1 LLTSVTA
8 LYMYILK
15 LLLRCDLMSLTD
27 ANHNSIRIR
36 QIIMPIIVS
45 LFFFLS
51 YLPFSNAIPLA
62 ENTSNIIL
70 TGHLKQGGLLIGQ
83 VKEGAAVQYQDQ
95 LLPLTPDGRFIIG
108 LDRDAPKK
116 IVLTVIHKNNEYE
129 YHDLNIAARNY
140 VIQRIEGVAK
150 QYVSP
155 DPVQVKRSRKEAA
168 EVRLARKQ
176 QRPQRDFL
184 NGFIWP
190 ANGPIT
196 GVFGSQRVYNGE
208 PRRPHYGLDVAG
220 PIGTPVIA
228 PASGLVTLAEPDL
241 FFSGGTLIIDHGH
254 GLSSTFLHLS
264 KLLVTTGDNVE
275 QGEDIAEIGA
285 TGRVTGPH
293 LDWRMN
299 WTDGKTSVRIDPEL
313 LVEVGGNQSVQN

>member
-1 LLTSVTA
+1 
-8 LYMYILK
+8 
-15 LLLRCDLMSLTD
+15 MSLTD
-27 ANHNSIRIR
+27 ANHNSMRIR
-36 QIIMPIIVS
+36 QIVTAIFVA

-51 YLPFSNAIPLA
+51 YLPISNAIPSLK
-62 ENTSNIIL
+62 NTSNLIL
-70 TGHLKQGGLLIGQ
+70 TGPLKQGGLLVGK

-95 LLPLTPDGRFIIG
+95 LLPMTPDGRFIIG
-108 LDRDAPKK
+108 LDRDASKK
-116 IVLTVIHKNNEYE
+116 IVLTVINENNEYE
-129 YHDLNIAARNY
+129 YHDLNITARDY
-140 VIQRIEGVAK
+140 VILRIEGVAK

-168 EVRLARKQ
+168 MVRLARKQ
-176 QRPQRDFL
+176 QRSQQDFL
-184 NGFIWP
+184 KGFIWP

-220 PIGTPVIA
+220 PVGSPVIA
-228 PASGLVTLAEPDL
+228 PAAGLVTLAEPDL

-264 KLLVTTGDNVE
+264 KLLVATGDNVA

-299 WTDGKTSVRIDPEL
+299 WTDGKISVRIDPEL
-313 LVEVGGNQSVQN
+313 LVEVGGNQSAQD

>member
-1 LLTSVTA
+1 
-8 LYMYILK
+8 
-15 LLLRCDLMSLTD
+15 MSLTD
-27 ANHNSIRIR
+27 ANHNSMRIR
-36 QIIMPIIVS
+36 QIVTAIFVA

-51 YLPFSNAIPLA
+51 YLPFSNAISSL
-62 ENTSNIIL
+62 ESTTNLIL
-70 TGHLKQGGLLIGQ
+70 TGPLKQGGLLVGQ

-95 LLPLTPDGRFIIG
+95 LLPITPDGRFIIG
-108 LDRDAPKK
+108 LDRDASKE
-116 IVLTVIHKNNEYE
+116 IVLTVINDNNEYE
-129 YHDLNIAARNY
+129 YHDLNIAARDY

-168 EVRLARKQ
+168 MVRLARKQ
-176 QRPQRDFL
+176 QRSQQDFL
-184 NGFIWP
+184 KGFIWP

-220 PIGTPVIA
+220 PVGSPVIA
-228 PASGLVTLAEPDL
+228 PAAGLVTLAEPDL

-264 KLLVTTGDNVE
+264 KLLVTTGDNVA

-313 LVEVGGNQSVQN
+313 LVKVGGNQSIQD

>member
-1 LLTSVTA
+1 
-8 LYMYILK
+8 
-15 LLLRCDLMSLTD
+15 MSLTD
-27 ANHNSIRIR
+27 AIHNTIRIR
-36 QIIMPIIVS
+36 QIIMSIIVS

-51 YLPFSNAIPLA
+51 YLPLSNAISSL
-62 ENTSNIIL
+62 ENTSNLIL
-70 TGHLKQGGLLIGQ
+70 TGPLKQGGLLVGQ

-95 LLPLTPDGRFIIG
+95 LLPITADGRFIIG
-108 LDRDAPKK
+108 LDRDASKK
-116 IVLTVIHKNNEYE
+116 IVLTVINENNEYE
-129 YHDLNIAARNY
+129 YHDLNIRARDY

-168 EVRLARKQ
+168 KVRLARKQ
-176 QRPQRDFL
+176 QRPQQDFL

-220 PIGTPVIA
+220 PIGAPVIA
-228 PASGLVTLAEPDL
+228 PAAGLVTLAEPDL

-264 KLLVTTGDNVE
+264 KLLVTTGDSVT
-275 QGEDIAEIGA
+275 QGQDIAEMGA

-313 LVEVGGNQSVQN
+313 LVEVGGNQSIQD

>member
-1 LLTSVTA
+1 
-8 LYMYILK
+8 
-15 LLLRCDLMSLTD
+15 MSLTD
-27 ANHNSIRIR
+27 AIHNTIRIR
-36 QIIMPIIVS
+36 QIIMSIIVS

-51 YLPFSNAIPLA
+51 YLPLSNAISSL
-62 ENTSNIIL
+62 ENTSNLIL
-70 TGHLKQGGLLIGQ
+70 TGPLKQGGLLVGQ

-95 LLPLTPDGRFIIG
+95 LLPITPDGRFIIG
-108 LDRDAPKK
+108 LDRDAPNK
-116 IVLTVIHKNNEYE
+116 IELAVINENNEYE
-129 YHDLNIAARNY
+129 YHDLNIRARDY

-168 EVRLARKQ
+168 KVRLARKQ
-176 QRPQRDFL
+176 QRPQQDFL

-220 PIGTPVIA
+220 PIGAPVIA
-228 PASGLVTLAEPDL
+228 PAAGLVTLAEPDL

-264 KLLVTTGDNVE
+264 KLLVTTGDSVT
-275 QGEDIAEIGA
+275 QGQDIAEMGA

-313 LVEVGGNQSVQN
+313 LVEVGGNQSIQD

>member
-1 LLTSVTA
+1 
-8 LYMYILK
+8 
-15 LLLRCDLMSLTD
+15 MSLTD
-27 ANHNSIRIR
+27 AIHNTIRIR
-36 QIIMPIIVS
+36 QIIMSIIVS

-51 YLPFSNAIPLA
+51 YLPLSNAISSL
-62 ENTSNIIL
+62 ENTSNLIL
-70 TGHLKQGGLLIGQ
+70 TGPLKQGGLLVGQ

-95 LLPLTPDGRFIIG
+95 LLPITPDGRFIIG
-108 LDRDAPKK
+108 LDRDAPNK
-116 IVLTVIHKNNEYE
+116 IELAVINENNEYE
-129 YHDLNIAARNY
+129 YHDLNIRARDY

-168 EVRLARKQ
+168 KVRLARKQ
-176 QRPQRDFL
+176 QRPQQDFL

-220 PIGTPVIA
+220 PIGAPVIA
-228 PASGLVTLAEPDL
+228 PAAGLVTLAEPDL

-264 KLLVTTGDNVE
+264 KLLVTTGDSVT
-275 QGEDIAEIGA
+275 QGQDIAEIGA

-313 LVEVGGNQSVQN
+313 LVEVGGNQSIQD

>member
-1 LLTSVTA
+1 
-8 LYMYILK
+8 
-15 LLLRCDLMSLTD
+15 MSLTD
-27 ANHNSIRIR
+27 AIHNTIRIR
-36 QIIMPIIVS
+36 QIIMSIIVS

-51 YLPFSNAIPLA
+51 YLPLSNAISSL
-62 ENTSNIIL
+62 ENTSNLIL
-70 TGHLKQGGLLIGQ
+70 TGPLKQGGLLVGQ
-83 VKEGAAVQYQDQ
+83 IKEGAAVQYQDQ
-95 LLPLTPDGRFIIG
+95 LLPITPDGRFIIG
-108 LDRDAPKK
+108 LDRDAPNK
-116 IVLTVIHKNNEYE
+116 IELAVINENNEYE
-129 YHDLNIAARNY
+129 YHDLNIRARDY

-168 EVRLARKQ
+168 KVRLARKQ
-176 QRPQRDFL
+176 QRPQQDFL

-220 PIGTPVIA
+220 PIGAPVIA
-228 PASGLVTLAEPDL
+228 PAAGLVTLAEPDL

-264 KLLVTTGDNVE
+264 KLLVTTGDSVT
-275 QGEDIAEIGA
+275 QGQDIAEMGA

-313 LVEVGGNQSVQN
+313 LVEVGGNQSIQD

>member
-1 LLTSVTA
+1 
-8 LYMYILK
+8 
-15 LLLRCDLMSLTD
+15 MSLTD
-27 ANHNSIRIR
+27 ANHNSMRFR
-36 QIIMPIIVS
+36 QIVTAISVA

-51 YLPFSNAIPLA
+51 YSPFSNATPSLD
-62 ENTSNIIL
+62 NTSSLIL
-70 TGHLKQGGLLIGQ
+70 TGPLKQGGLLVGQ
-83 VKEGAAVQYQDQ
+83 LKKGAAVQYQDQ
-95 LLPLTPDGRFIIG
+95 LLPITPDGRFIIG

-116 IVLTVIHKNNEYE
+116 IVLTVINENNEYE
-129 YHDLNIAARNY
+129 YHHLDIAARDY

-168 EVRLARKQ
+168 MVRLARKQ

-184 NGFIWP
+184 KGFIWP

-220 PIGTPVIA
+220 PVGSPVIA
-228 PASGLVTLAEPDL
+228 PAAGLVTLAEPDL

-254 GLSSTFLHLS
+254 GLSSTFLHLN
-264 KLLVTTGDNVE
+264 KLLVTTGDNVA

-313 LVEVGGNQSVQN
+313 LVEVGGNQSTPD

>member
-1 LLTSVTA
+1 
-8 LYMYILK
+8 
-15 LLLRCDLMSLTD
+15 MSLTD
-27 ANHNSIRIR
+27 ANHNSMRIR
-36 QIIMPIIVS
+36 QIVTAIFVA

-51 YLPFSNAIPLA
+51 YLPISNAIPSLK
-62 ENTSNIIL
+62 NTSNLIL
-70 TGHLKQGGLLIGQ
+70 TGPLKQGGLLVGK

-95 LLPLTPDGRFIIG
+95 LLPMTPDGRFIIG
-108 LDRDAPKK
+108 LDRDASKK
-116 IVLTVIHKNNEYE
+116 IVLTVINENNEYE
-129 YHDLNIAARNY
+129 YHDLNIAARDY

-168 EVRLARKQ
+168 MVRLARKQ
-176 QRPQRDFL
+176 QRSQQDFL
-184 NGFIWP
+184 KGFIWP

-220 PIGTPVIA
+220 PVGSPVIA
-228 PASGLVTLAEPDL
+228 PAAGLVTLAEPDL

-264 KLLVTTGDNVE
+264 KLLVATGDNVA

-299 WTDGKTSVRIDPEL
+299 WTDGKISVRIDPEL
-313 LVEVGGNQSVQN
+313 LVEVGGNQSAQD

>member
-1 LLTSVTA
+1 
-8 LYMYILK
+8 
-15 LLLRCDLMSLTD
+15 MSLTD
-27 ANHNSIRIR
+27 ANHNSMRIR
-36 QIIMPIIVS
+36 QIVTAIFVA

-51 YLPFSNAIPLA
+51 YLPFSNATPSL
-62 ENTSNIIL
+62 ENASNLIL
-70 TGHLKQGGLLIGQ
+70 TGPLKQGGLLLGK
-83 VKEGAAVQYQDQ
+83 VNVGAAVQYQDQ
-95 LLPLTPDGRFIIG
+95 LLPITPDGRFIIG
-108 LDRDAPKK
+108 LDRDASKK
-116 IVLTVIHKNNEYE
+116 IVLTVINENNEYE
-129 YHDLNIAARNY
+129 YHDLNIAARDY

-168 EVRLARKQ
+168 MVRLARKQ
-176 QRPQRDFL
+176 QRSQQDFL
-184 NGFIWP
+184 KGFIWP
-190 ANGPIT
+190 AYGPIT

-220 PIGTPVIA
+220 PVGSPVIA
-228 PASGLVTLAEPDL
+228 PAAGLVTLAEPDL

-264 KLLVTTGDNVE
+264 KLLVTTGDNVA

-313 LVEVGGNQSVQN
+313 LVKVGGNQSIQD

>member
-1 LLTSVTA
+1 
-8 LYMYILK
+8 
-15 LLLRCDLMSLTD
+15 MSLTD
-27 ANHNSIRIR
+27 AIHNTIRIR
-36 QIIMPIIVS
+36 QIIMSIIVS

-51 YLPFSNAIPLA
+51 YLPLSNAISSL
-62 ENTSNIIL
+62 ENTSNLIL
-70 TGHLKQGGLLIGQ
+70 TGPLKQGGLLVGQ
-83 VKEGAAVQYQDQ
+83 IKEGAAVQYQDQ
-95 LLPLTPDGRFIIG
+95 LLPITPDGRFIIG
-108 LDRDAPKK
+108 LDRDAPNK
-116 IVLTVIHKNNEYE
+116 IELAVINENNEYE
-129 YHDLNIAARNY
+129 YHDLNIRARDY

-168 EVRLARKQ
+168 KVRLARKQ
-176 QRPQRDFL
+176 QRPQQDFL

-220 PIGTPVIA
+220 PIGAPVIA
-228 PASGLVTLAEPDL
+228 PAAGLVTLAEPDL

-264 KLLVTTGDNVE
+264 KLLVTTGDSVT
-275 QGEDIAEIGA
+275 QGQDIAEMGA
-285 TGRVTGPH
+285 TGRVTGAH

-313 LVEVGGNQSVQN
+313 LVEVGGNQSIQD

>member
-1 LLTSVTA
+1 
-8 LYMYILK
+8 
-15 LLLRCDLMSLTD
+15 MS
-27 ANHNSIRIR
+27 
-36 QIIMPIIVS
+36 IIVS

-51 YLPFSNAIPLA
+51 YLPLSNAISSL
-62 ENTSNIIL
+62 ENTSNLIL
-70 TGHLKQGGLLIGQ
+70 TGPLKQGGLLVGQ

-95 LLPLTPDGRFIIG
+95 LLPITPDGRFIIG
-108 LDRDAPKK
+108 LDRDAPNK
-116 IVLTVIHKNNEYE
+116 IELAVINENNEYE
-129 YHDLNIAARNY
+129 YHDLNIRARDY

-168 EVRLARKQ
+168 KVRLARKQ
-176 QRPQRDFL
+176 QRPQQDFL

-220 PIGTPVIA
+220 PIGAPVIA
-228 PASGLVTLAEPDL
+228 PAAGLVTLAEPDL

-264 KLLVTTGDNVE
+264 KLLVTTGDSVT
-275 QGEDIAEIGA
+275 QGQDIAEMGA

-313 LVEVGGNQSVQN
+313 LVEVGGNQSIQD

>member
-1 LLTSVTA
+1 
-8 LYMYILK
+8 
-15 LLLRCDLMSLTD
+15 MSLTD
-27 ANHNSIRIR
+27 AIHNTIRIR
-36 QIIMPIIVS
+36 QIIMSIIVS

-51 YLPFSNAIPLA
+51 YLPLSNAISSL
-62 ENTSNIIL
+62 ENTSNLIL
-70 TGHLKQGGLLIGQ
+70 TGPLKQGGLLVGQ
-83 VKEGAAVQYQDQ
+83 VKEGAAIQYQDQ
-95 LLPLTPDGRFIIG
+95 LLPITPDGRFIIG
-108 LDRDAPKK
+108 LDRDAPNK
-116 IVLTVIHKNNEYE
+116 IELAVINENNEYE
-129 YHDLNIAARNY
+129 YHDLNIRARDY

-168 EVRLARKQ
+168 KVRLARKQ
-176 QRPQRDFL
+176 QRPQQDFL

-220 PIGTPVIA
+220 PIGAPVIA
-228 PASGLVTLAEPDL
+228 PAAGLVTLAEPDL

-264 KLLVTTGDNVE
+264 KLLVTTGDSVT
-275 QGEDIAEIGA
+275 QGQDIAEMGA

-313 LVEVGGNQSVQN
+313 LVEVGGNQSIQD

>member
-1 LLTSVTA
+1 
-8 LYMYILK
+8 
-15 LLLRCDLMSLTD
+15 MSLTD
-27 ANHNSIRIR
+27 AIHNTIRIR
-36 QIIMPIIVS
+36 QIIMSIIVS

-51 YLPFSNAIPLA
+51 YLPLSNAISSL
-62 ENTSNIIL
+62 ENTSNLIL
-70 TGHLKQGGLLIGQ
+70 TGPLKQGGLLVGR

-95 LLPLTPDGRFIIG
+95 LLPITPDGRFIIG
-108 LDRDAPKK
+108 LDRDAPNK
-116 IVLTVIHKNNEYE
+116 IELAVINENNEYE
-129 YHDLNIAARNY
+129 YHDLNIRARDY

-168 EVRLARKQ
+168 KVRLARKQ
-176 QRPQRDFL
+176 QRPQQDFL

-220 PIGTPVIA
+220 PIGAPVIA
-228 PASGLVTLAEPDL
+228 PAAGLVTLAEPDL

-264 KLLVTTGDNVE
+264 KLLVTTGDSVT
-275 QGEDIAEIGA
+275 QGQDIAEIGA

-313 LVEVGGNQSVQN
+313 LVEVGGNQSIQD

>member
-1 LLTSVTA
+1 
-8 LYMYILK
+8 
-15 LLLRCDLMSLTD
+15 MSLTD
-27 ANHNSIRIR
+27 AIHNTIRIR

-51 YLPFSNAIPLA
+51 YLPLSNAIPSL
-62 ENTSNIIL
+62 ENTSNLIL
-70 TGHLKQGGLLIGQ
+70 TGPLKQGGLLIGQ

-95 LLPLTPDGRFIIG
+95 LLPITADGRFIIG
-108 LDRDAPKK
+108 LDRDASKK
-116 IVLTVIHKNNEYE
+116 IVLAVINENNEYE
-129 YHDLNIAARNY
+129 YHDLNIRARDY

-168 EVRLARKQ
+168 KVRLARKQ
-176 QRPQRDFL
+176 QRPQQDFL

-220 PIGTPVIA
+220 PIGAPVIA
-228 PASGLVTLAEPDL
+228 PAAGLVTLAEPDL

-254 GLSSTFLHLS
+254 GLSSTFLHLN
-264 KLLVTTGDNVE
+264 KLLVTTGDHVA
-275 QGEDIAEIGA
+275 QGQDIAEIGA

-313 LVEVGGNQSVQN
+313 LVEVGGNQSIQD

>member
-1 LLTSVTA
+1 
-8 LYMYILK
+8 
-15 LLLRCDLMSLTD
+15 MS
-27 ANHNSIRIR
+27 
-36 QIIMPIIVS
+36 IIVS

-51 YLPFSNAIPLA
+51 YLPLSNAISSL
-62 ENTSNIIL
+62 ENTSNLIL
-70 TGHLKQGGLLIGQ
+70 TGPLKQGGLLVGQ

-95 LLPLTPDGRFIIG
+95 LLPITPDGRFIIG
-108 LDRDAPKK
+108 LDRDAPNK
-116 IVLTVIHKNNEYE
+116 IELAVINENNEYE
-129 YHDLNIAARNY
+129 YHDLNIRARDY

-168 EVRLARKQ
+168 KVRLARKQ
-176 QRPQRDFL
+176 QRPQQDFL

-220 PIGTPVIA
+220 PIGAPVIA
-228 PASGLVTLAEPDL
+228 PAAGLVTLAEPDL

-264 KLLVTTGDNVE
+264 KLLVTTGDSVT
-275 QGEDIAEIGA
+275 QGQDIAEMGA
-285 TGRVTGPH
+285 TGRVTGAH

-313 LVEVGGNQSVQN
+313 LVEVGGNQSIQD

>member
-1 LLTSVTA
+1 
-8 LYMYILK
+8 
-15 LLLRCDLMSLTD
+15 MSLTD
-27 ANHNSIRIR
+27 AIHNTIRIR
-36 QIIMPIIVS
+36 QIIMSIIVS

-51 YLPFSNAIPLA
+51 YLPLSNAISSL
-62 ENTSNIIL
+62 ENTSNLIL
-70 TGHLKQGGLLIGQ
+70 TGPLKQGGLLVGQ
-83 VKEGAAVQYQDQ
+83 IKEGAAVQYQDQ
-95 LLPLTPDGRFIIG
+95 LLPITPDGRFIIG
-108 LDRDAPKK
+108 LDRDAPNK
-116 IVLTVIHKNNEYE
+116 IELAVINENNEYE
-129 YHDLNIAARNY
+129 YHDLNIRARDY

-168 EVRLARKQ
+168 KVRLARKQ
-176 QRPQRDFL
+176 QRPQQDFL

-220 PIGTPVIA
+220 PIGAPVIA
-228 PASGLVTLAEPDL
+228 PAAGLVTLAEPDL

-264 KLLVTTGDNVE
+264 KLLVTTGDSVT
-275 QGEDIAEIGA
+275 QGQDIAEIGA

-313 LVEVGGNQSVQN
+313 LVEVGGNQSIQD

>member
-1 LLTSVTA
+1 LT
-8 LYMYILK
+8 LFFLK
-15 LLLRCDLMSLTD
+15 TVFINLLLRCDLMSLTD
-27 ANHNSIRIR
+27 TNDNSMRIR
-36 QIIMPIIVS
+36 QIAMPIIIATYFLLGS
-45 LFFFLS
+45 LSLS
-51 YLPFSNAIPLA
+51 SALA
-62 ENTSNIIL
+62 AVKSSSDLIL
-70 TGHLKQGGLLIGQ
+70 TGSLQQGALLIGQ
-83 VKEGAAVQYQDQ
+83 VNKGAIVQFKDQ
-95 LLPLTPDGRFIIG
+95 QLPLTADGRFIIG
-108 LDRDAPKK
+108 LDRDAPKN
-116 IVLTVIHKNNEYE
+116 ISLTVINNKDYE
-129 YHDLNIAARNY
+129 YHELVIAPRDYA
-140 VIQRIEGVAK
+140 IQRIEGVAK

-155 DPVQVKRSRKEAA
+155 DPLQVKRSRKESAM
-168 EVRLARKQ
+168 VRLARKQ
-176 QRPQRDFL
+176 QRLQQDFL

-220 PIGTPVIA
+220 PVGAPVIA
-228 PASGLVTLAEPDL
+228 PAAGLVTLAEPDL

-264 KLLVTTGDNVE
+264 KLLVASGDAVSQGDN
-275 QGEDIAEIGA
+275 IAEIGA

-313 LVEVGGNQSVQN
+313 LVEVGGNQSIQD

>member
-1 LLTSVTA
+1 
-8 LYMYILK
+8 
-15 LLLRCDLMSLTD
+15 MSLTD
-27 ANHNSIRIR
+27 AIHNTIRIR
-36 QIIMPIIVS
+36 QIIMSIIVS

-51 YLPFSNAIPLA
+51 YLPLSNAISSL
-62 ENTSNIIL
+62 ENTSNLIL
-70 TGHLKQGGLLIGQ
+70 TGPLKQGGLLVGQ
-83 VKEGAAVQYQDQ
+83 IKEGAAVQYQDQ
-95 LLPLTPDGRFIIG
+95 LLPITPDGRFIIG
-108 LDRDAPKK
+108 LDRDAPNK
-116 IVLTVIHKNNEYE
+116 IELAVINENNEYE
-129 YHDLNIAARNY
+129 YHDLNIRARDY

-168 EVRLARKQ
+168 KVRLARKQ
-176 QRPQRDFL
+176 QRPQQDFL

-220 PIGTPVIA
+220 PIGAPVIA
-228 PASGLVTLAEPDL
+228 PAAGLVTLAEPDL

-264 KLLVTTGDNVE
+264 KLLVTTGDSVT
-275 QGEDIAEIGA
+275 QGQDIAEIGA
-285 TGRVTGPH
+285 TGRVTGAH

-313 LVEVGGNQSVQN
+313 LVEVGGNQSIQD

>member
-1 LLTSVTA
+1 
-8 LYMYILK
+8 
-15 LLLRCDLMSLTD
+15 MSLTD
-27 ANHNSIRIR
+27 ANHNSMRIR
-36 QIIMPIIVS
+36 QIVTAIFVA

-51 YLPFSNAIPLA
+51 YLPISNAIPSLK
-62 ENTSNIIL
+62 NTSNLIL
-70 TGHLKQGGLLIGQ
+70 TGPLKQGGLLVGK

-95 LLPLTPDGRFIIG
+95 LLPMTPDGRFIIG
-108 LDRDAPKK
+108 LDRDASKK
-116 IVLTVIHKNNEYE
+116 IVLTLINENNEYE
-129 YHDLNIAARNY
+129 YHDLNITARDY

-168 EVRLARKQ
+168 MVRLARKQ
-176 QRPQRDFL
+176 QRSQQDFL
-184 NGFIWP
+184 KGFIWP

-220 PIGTPVIA
+220 PVGSPVIA
-228 PASGLVTLAEPDL
+228 PAAGLVTLAEPDL

-264 KLLVTTGDNVE
+264 KLLVTTGDNVA

-299 WTDGKTSVRIDPEL
+299 WTDGKISVRIDPEL
-313 LVEVGGNQSVQN
+313 LVEVGGNQSAQD

>member
-1 LLTSVTA
+1 
-8 LYMYILK
+8 
-15 LLLRCDLMSLTD
+15 MSLTD
-27 ANHNSIRIR
+27 ANHNSMRFR
-36 QIIMPIIVS
+36 QIVTAISVA

-51 YLPFSNAIPLA
+51 YSPFSNATPSLD
-62 ENTSNIIL
+62 NTSSLIL
-70 TGHLKQGGLLIGQ
+70 TGPLKQGGLLVGQ
-83 VKEGAAVQYQDQ
+83 LKKGAAVQYQDQ
-95 LLPLTPDGRFIIG
+95 LLPITPDGRFIIG

-116 IVLTVIHKNNEYE
+116 IVLTVINENNEYE
-129 YHDLNIAARNY
+129 YHHLDIAARDY

-168 EVRLARKQ
+168 MVRLARKQ

-184 NGFIWP
+184 KGFIWP

-220 PIGTPVIA
+220 PVGSPVIA
-228 PASGLVTLAEPDL
+228 PAAGLVTLAEPDL

-254 GLSSTFLHLS
+254 GLSSTFLHLN
-264 KLLVTTGDNVE
+264 KLLVTTGDNVA

-313 LVEVGGNQSVQN
+313 LVEVGGNQSSPD

>member
-1 LLTSVTA
+1 
-8 LYMYILK
+8 
-15 LLLRCDLMSLTD
+15 MSLTD
-27 ANHNSIRIR
+27 AIHNTIRIR
-36 QIIMPIIVS
+36 QIIMSIIVS

-51 YLPFSNAIPLA
+51 YLPLSNAISSL
-62 ENTSNIIL
+62 ENTSNLIL
-70 TGHLKQGGLLIGQ
+70 TGPLKQGGLLVGQ

-95 LLPLTPDGRFIIG
+95 LLPITPDGRFIIG
-108 LDRDAPKK
+108 LDRDAPNK
-116 IVLTVIHKNNEYE
+116 IELAVINENNEYE
-129 YHDLNIAARNY
+129 YHDLNIRARDY

-168 EVRLARKQ
+168 KVRLARKQ
-176 QRPQRDFL
+176 QRPQQDFL

-220 PIGTPVIA
+220 PIGAPVIA
-228 PASGLVTLAEPDL
+228 PAAGLVTLAEPDL

-264 KLLVTTGDNVE
+264 KLLVTTGDSVT
-275 QGEDIAEIGA
+275 QGQDIAEMGA
-285 TGRVTGPH
+285 TGRVTGAH

-313 LVEVGGNQSVQN
+313 LVEVGGNQSIQD